1 MSGFS
6 RSLNYQVTHGAV
18 TFFHMMLGA
27 IVRLG
32 NRGMVQPKVVLV
44 SCSFCISGLEA
55 RWGTSGRRVRRIKS
69 SMTMCEIDWLVG
81 SC

>member
-6 RSLNYQVTHGAV
+6 RSLNYQVTDEAV
-18 TFFHMMLGA
+18 TFFHTMLGA

-44 SCSFCISGLEA
+44 SCSFCISGLEID
-55 RWGTSGRRVRRIKS
+55 GGRVEGES
-69 SMTMCEIDWLVG
+69 ATN
-81 SC
+81 